1 MITDRF
7 AGAAVHTNLDVGS
20 GPGVG
25 SCILAGAFP
34 EAMVTA
40 VDASEALVVRAA
52 ARTERLGIGARVSTR
67 VGDLGEGLSTSEPV
81 DLVWVSMMLHPVHDQ
96 EAALGTLRGV
106 LRVGGWLAIAE
117 FGAPLVCIPPDE
129 LDADGGLLDRCQA
142 AVRDWLPD
150 QLPTGPASPNGQQMA
165 LQSALERTG
174 SATLSTPRSPLS
186 CPLRWR
192 SRPAGSSCNP
202 SFVCA

>member
-81 DLVWVSMMLHPVHDQ
+81 DLVWVSMMLHHVNDQ
-96 EAALGTLRGV
+96 EAALSALRGV

-129 LDADGGLLDRCQA
+129 LGADAGLLDRCQA

-150 QLPTGPASPNGQQMA
+150 QLPTGPAAPNGPLTA

-174 SATLSTPRSPLS
+174 FNCVEHTTPALS
-186 CPLRWR
+186 CRLHCR